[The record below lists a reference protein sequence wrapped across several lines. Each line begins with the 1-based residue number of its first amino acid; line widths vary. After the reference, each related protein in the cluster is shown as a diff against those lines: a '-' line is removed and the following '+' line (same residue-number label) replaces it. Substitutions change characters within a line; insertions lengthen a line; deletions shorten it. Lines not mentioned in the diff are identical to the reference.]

1 MCVQTSPPDPR
12 QTCGRCHRLLPVSD
26 FAWRRRASGQRDNY
40 CRRCRAAYKQ
50 EHYALHPERYVANA
64 VRRKRALVAERPTY
78 RNAPPISSS
87 SSAPGLAWTAA
98 RPTCPSW
105 SSTISATRTSGSLRS
120 SQSQMAGPARRD
132 RHVRRGLCKL
142 SSSANGCPSAIRPR
156 GGSSTVEPRPSK
168 AMMRVRFPSAASR
181 QRRACRCF
189 CGAGGAGVARR
200 SRAGVA

>member
-1 MCVQTSPPDPR
+1 MMA
-12 QTCGRCHRLLPVSD
+12 TCGCLSPVAREVTSCGPNPHEQARIAPATLSVFGGFRGIRRYARTLNVSGRQDLNLRPPGPQPGALPDCATPRGRSILGTVS
-26 FAWRRRASGQRDNY
+26 RRSRPVDHLGHKHFGI
-40 CRRCRAAYKQ
+40 AAG
-50 EHYALHPERYVANA
+50 LPN
-64 VRRKRALVAERPTY
+64 RK
-78 RNAPPISSS
+78 
-87 SSAPGLAWTAA
+87 W
-98 RPTCPSW
+98 
-105 SSTISATRTSGSLRS
+105 
-120 SQSQMAGPARRD
+120 AGPARRD

-181 QRRACRCF
+181 PRRACRCF